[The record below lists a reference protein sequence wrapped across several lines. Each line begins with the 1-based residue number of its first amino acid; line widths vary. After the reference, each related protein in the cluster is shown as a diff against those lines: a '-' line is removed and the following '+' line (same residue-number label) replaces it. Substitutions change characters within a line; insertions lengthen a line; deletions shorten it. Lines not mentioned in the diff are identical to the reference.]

1 MKKKRRRK
9 KDKGKVTTKENTRR
23 NIRRGIK
30 IRNKNRKTINCH
42 EGQMVTAGEHEVAL
56 RCKLLTEA
64 NSIKTGME
72 MRGSDLTKN
81 NLKRGTRRGKK
92 ERKKKK

>member
-1 MKKKRRRK
+1 
-9 KDKGKVTTKENTRR
+9 
-23 NIRRGIK
+23 
-30 IRNKNRKTINCH
+30 
-42 EGQMVTAGEHEVAL
+42 MVTAGEHEVAL

-92 ERKKKK
+92 ERKKMTHDKKERRESPKNGRGVGKKKRMLLK